1 MKKVILVYVG
11 LIVAFILLAVLGF
24 GRNLTSFLPFGGNAE
39 AEING
44 KKVELIIAKTDEDR
58 ITGLSGRENLSNNQG
73 MLFIFEEKG
82 KYPFWMKEM
91 KFPIDIIYINDD
103 TVVHIVKN
111 AAPPEN
117 LGTIPER
124 YIPPEP
130 VNYVLELNAG
140 KVEELNIEKGSKIT
154 FSGL

>member
-24 GRNLTSFLPFGGNAE
+24 GKNLPSLLPFGDNAE

-44 KKVELIIAKTDEDR
+44 KTVELIVAKTDEDR
-58 ITGLSGRENLSNNQG
+58 IMGLSGKENLPKNQG

-82 KYPFWMKEM
+82 KYYFWMKEM
-91 KFPIDIIYINDD
+91 KFAIDIIYINDD

-111 AAPPEN
+111 AAPPKDP
-117 LGTIPER
+117 GIIPER
-124 YIPPEP
+124 YAPAEP

-140 KVEELNIEKGSKIT
+140 KAEELNIEKGSKIT

>member
-24 GRNLTSFLPFGGNAE
+24 GKNLPSLLPFGGNAE

-44 KKVELIIAKTDEDR
+44 KKVELIVAKTDEDR
-58 ITGLSGRENLSNNQG
+58 IMGLSGKENLPKNQG
-73 MLFIFEEKG
+73 MLFVFEEKG
-82 KYPFWMKEM
+82 KYSFWMKEM
-91 KFPIDIIYINDD
+91 KFPIDIIYINGDR
-103 TVVHIVKN
+103 VVHIVKN
-111 AAPPEN
+111 ATPPKD
-117 LGTIPER
+117 LGIIPER
-124 YIPPEP
+124 YAPAEP

-140 KVEELNIEKGSKIT
+140 KAEELNIEKGSKIT

>member
-1 MKKVILVYVG
+1 MKKVILVYIG
-11 LIVAFILLAVLGF
+11 LIVSFILLAVLGF
-24 GRNLTSFLPFGGNAE
+24 GRNLPSYLPFGGNAE

-58 ITGLSGRENLSNNQG
+58 ITGLSGKESLPENQG
-73 MLFIFEEKG
+73 MLFIFEEKD

-91 KFPIDIIYINDD
+91 KFSIDIIYINDD

-111 AAPPEN
+111 AAPPEK
-117 LGTIPER
+117 LSMIPER
-124 YIPPEP
+124 YAPPEP

-140 KVEELNIEKGSKIT
+140 KAEKLNIEKGTKVS